1 MSPSHG
7 FVFRRQAL
15 ARQITDGLAGAG
27 LADFR
32 SGLFLAAPR
41 RTGKSTFLRE
51 DLLPACVERNWLAVY
66 VDLWSN
72 KDADPGQLISNA
84 IAGALVPFDSKLRKL
99 ASSLGM
105 DKLSILRTI
114 TWDFSKPRLPDGATL
129 AQALELLH
137 RASGQMVVLVI
148 DEAQHALS
156 TDSGVNAMFAL
167 KAARDELNQGR
178 ETDGLRLVFTGSSRD
193 KLAHLVLNSKQPFF
207 GSVVTPFPLLGRDY
221 TEAYTAHLNTL
232 LAQSNQFSAVDVD
245 EAFELVGRRPE
256 MLRSIISSVSLE
268 LGAAGDLGNLLREG
282 AEHFRDGLWAEFES
296 SYNSLT
302 IAQKAVLEV
311 MARRSVSNDAISP
324 FSAETLQAVTAVM
337 IRLGSDT
344 VPSTSTLQASIEEL
358 RQKELLWKSQRGAY
372 AFEDR
377 SMAEWLI
384 KSLEPIAD

>member
-7 FVFRRQAL
+7 FVFRRTAL
-15 ARQITDGLAGAG
+15 SQQVADGLAGAG

-51 DLLPACVERNWLAVY
+51 DLVPECVARGWLTVY
-66 VDLWSN
+66 VDLWTD
-72 KDADPGQLISNA
+72 KDADPGLLIANA
-84 IAGALVPFDSKLRKL
+84 IAAALVPFDSTLRKL
-99 ASSLGM
+99 AKNMGLE
-105 DKLSILRTI
+105 KISILRTVS
-114 TWDFSKPRLPDGATL
+114 WDFSKPQLPENATL
-129 AQALELLH
+129 SQALELLH

-156 TDSGVNAMFAL
+156 TESGVNAMFAL

-178 ETDGLRLVFTGSSRD
+178 QSDGLRLVFTGSSRD

-221 TEAYTAHLNTL
+221 TAAYTAHLNTL
-232 LAQSNQFSAVDVD
+232 LAQSNQFNVDDV
-245 EAFELVGRRPE
+245 EAAFELVGRRPE
-256 MLRSIISSVSLE
+256 MLRSIIANVSLE
-268 LGAAGDLGNLLREG
+268 LGTAGDLGTLLLHG
-282 AEHFRDGLWAEFES
+282 AEIIRDGLWAEFES
-296 SYNSLT
+296 SYNALT

-311 MARRSVSNDAISP
+311 LARRSLSNEPVSP
-324 FSAETLQAVTAVM
+324 FSNETLLSVTQVM
-337 IRLGSDT
+337 ARLGSDS
-344 VPSTSTLQASIEEL
+344 VPTTSTLQASIEEL

-377 SMAEWLI
+377 TMADWLI
-384 KSLEPIAD
+384 QKIPADG